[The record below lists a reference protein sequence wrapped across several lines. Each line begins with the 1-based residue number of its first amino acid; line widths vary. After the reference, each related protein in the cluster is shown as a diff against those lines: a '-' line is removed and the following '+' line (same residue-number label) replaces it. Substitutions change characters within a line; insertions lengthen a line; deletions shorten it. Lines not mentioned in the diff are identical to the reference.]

1 MEAARSATNAGRSV
15 TSLVPAPNPQVLVLE
30 ALTTIAVTAVVVVAA
45 AETTTL
51 LEVEVERPGMI
62 YHDLFN

>member
-45 AETTTL
+45 ETTTL